1 MGLHR
6 NVGFLSAGAALIAL
20 YLLVKNPSGVGTLIT
35 QGPTGVSNVVKAFQ
49 GR

>member
-1 MGLHR
+1 MFKK
-6 NVGFLSAGAALIAL
+6 NAGPLALGASLIAL

-35 QGPTGVSNVVKAFQ
+35 KGPTGVEGVVKAFQ